1 MPLYFFDIY
10 NDGNLASDEFGLELD
25 GFDEARDQAISILPD
40 IARDE
45 LPDGEK
51 HDFVCEVRA
60 AEGQMIYRA
69 MLMYRG
75 ERLDGLDQSSR

>member
-1 MPLYFFDIY
+1 MPHYFFDIY
-10 NDGNLASDEFGLELD
+10 SDGKLAPDEFGLELES
-25 GFDEARDQAISILPD
+25 FDEARDQAISILPD

-60 AEGQMIYRA
+60 AEGQMVYRA

-75 ERLDGLDQSSR
+75 ERLDGAAASSR